1 MKSIRFS
8 YDAEG
13 DILEATFS
21 LGEVGQRT
29 GVELSDH
36 IVVFT
41 DHDLSRVTGLTLLS
55 YSKLLLLPQV
65 VLDGLSSLPEDKAE
79 KLFGLLQ
86 TAPLGNFL
94 QVVDRKRLVCK
105 VLNPKVQELVEIGPS

>member
-13 DILEATFS
+13 DILEATFA
-21 LGEVGQRT
+21 LGEVSQRT
-29 GVELSDH
+29 GIELNDN

-41 DHDLSRVTGLTLLS
+41 DQALSMVTGLTLLS
-55 YSKLLLLPQV
+55 YSRLLLLPQIA
-65 VLDGLSSLPEDKAE
+65 LDGLFSLPEERTE

-86 TAPLGNFL
+86 TAPLVNFL
-94 QVVDRKRLVCK
+94 QVVDRARLLCK

>member
-13 DILEATFS
+13 DILEATFA

-29 GVELSDH
+29 GIELSDH

-41 DHDLSRVTGLTLLS
+41 DQALSRVTGLTLLS
-55 YSKLLLLPQV
+55 YSRLLLLSQL
-65 VLDGLSSLPEDKAE
+65 VLDGLSSLPEERAE

-86 TAPLGNFL
+86 AAPLVNFL
-94 QVVDRKRLVCK
+94 QVVDRGRLLCK
-105 VLNPKVQELVEIGPS
+105 VLSPKMQELVEMGPS